1 MYYRAFLQRRWHA
14 AAAGAVL
21 GIVGSCLEA
30 IGGGSC
36 NKKTVP
42 QRRIA
47 FERREQIY
55 SCCTRG
61 TTLIVADATSL
72 HDQRVCV
79 KQANGESLLRDNG
92 QVPAMPTA
100 GNAINTAA
108 PGPVTLYLPHRL
120 APTDGSLQ
128 RSGYGFLPIF
138 AFELMRLF

>member
-1 MYYRAFLQRRWHA
+1 MCITEHFCNADGMPQP
-14 AAAGAVL
+14 L
-21 GIVGSCLEA
+21 GRCLA
-30 IGGGSC
+30 LGGVALRPLKGG
-36 NKKTVP
+36 KIKTVP

-55 SCCTRG
+55 NCCTRG
-61 TTLIVADATSL
+61 TTLIVAIATSL

-79 KQANGESLLRDNG
+79 AAKRANRSCMITVRCRQCL
-92 QVPAMPTA
+92 QQK
-100 GNAINTAA
+100 AISMAA
-108 PGPVTLYLPHRL
+108 PGPVTPYLPHRL

>member
-1 MYYRAFLQRRWHA
+1 MCIAEHFCLADGMPQP
-14 AAAGAVL
+14 L
-21 GIVGSCLEA
+21 GRCLALWGVALRPLRED
-30 IGGGSC
+30 

-61 TTLIVADATSL
+61 TTIIVADATSL
-72 HDQRVCV
+72 NDQRVCV

-100 GNAINTAA
+100 GNAISIAA

>member
-21 GIVGSCLEA
+21 GIVRSCLEA

-36 NKKTVP
+36 KNKTVP

-55 SCCTRG
+55 NCCTRG
-61 TTLIVADATSL
+61 TTLIVALRPLCTISGFALRQT
-72 HDQRVCV
+72 
-79 KQANGESLLRDNG
+79 GESLLHDNG

-100 GNAINTAA
+100 KSYQHGCSGASDALSAA
-108 PGPVTLYLPHRL
+108 PSCTNRRL
-120 APTDGSLQ
+120 SATEWIWLSPNLC
-128 RSGYGFLPIF
+128 I
-138 AFELMRLF
+138 

>member
-1 MYYRAFLQRRWHA
+1 MCIAEHFCNADGMPQP
-14 AAAGAVL
+14 L
-21 GIVGSCLEA
+21 GRCLALWGVALRPLRED
-30 IGGGSC
+30 

-92 QVPAMPTA
+92 QVPAMPTVE
-100 GNAINTAA
+100 NAISIAA